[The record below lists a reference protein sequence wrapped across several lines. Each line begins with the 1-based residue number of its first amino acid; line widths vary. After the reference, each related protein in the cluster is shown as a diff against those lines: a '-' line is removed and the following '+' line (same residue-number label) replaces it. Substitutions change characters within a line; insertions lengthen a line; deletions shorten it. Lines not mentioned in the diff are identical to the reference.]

1 MNSQML
7 KVTLIIVLLLSFTF
21 CTQSQQDYIKNNY
34 DKKEYMIEMRDGV
47 KLFTAVYS
55 PKDKSIK
62 YPILLTR
69 TPYSCSPYGENKY
82 SRFLGASKE
91 FIKEGFIFVLQ
102 DVRGRYMSEGEFDN
116 MRPHNPNKQD
126 KNDID
131 ESSDTYD
138 TIEWLINNIENN
150 NKKVGMWGNSYPG
163 FYTIMGAID
172 AHPNLICASPQAPIS
187 DWFVGDDMHHNGAF
201 SLLMSF
207 NFFKQFGKPR
217 SEPLTK
223 YPPAT
228 DYNSPD
234 AYNFFLDHT
243 PIKKLNEKILKNEI
257 PFWDS
262 LSAHGTYDYYWKS
275 RSNLQHLKNIK
286 PALLLVGGFYDAE
299 DMYGPL
305 NIYKTIEQNDKPN
318 NTRLVMGPWTHG
330 SWIWAKGDSLG
341 DFYFGGNTAEY
352 YRKEILLPFF
362 NYYLKDEGDLKLSDA
377 YVFDTGKNEWS
388 DYETWPPKNISE
400 VNYYFQPNEKLNTSL
415 PIDESAFTEYLSDPF
430 NPVPYTAK
438 FQDSKNFYN
447 PVHLIEDQRY
457 VSTRPDVLTFETDPL
472 PENVTI
478 AGTIMADL
486 FVSTTGTDAD
496 FVVKVIDVFPDD
508 ELNSDPNPAMVEMG
522 GYERLV
528 RTEIMRGKFRN
539 SYEKPEPFEPN
550 KLSEVK
556 INLNDAFHTFKAG
569 HKIMIQVSS
578 SYFPFF
584 DVNPNTFCDIYN
596 ADKDKFVKAN
606 IWIYHSKDYP
616 SSIKFYTM
624 KTNMEK
630 K

>member
-1 MNSQML
+1 MKP
-7 KVTLIIVLLLSFTF
+7 KVITTFLIMVFSLSINN
-21 CTQSQQDYIKNNY
+21 CTQSQQSYVRDNY

-55 PKDKSIK
+55 PKEKSK
-62 YPILLTR
+62 DYPILITR
-69 TPYSCSPYGENKY
+69 TPYSSAPYGEDKFAG
-82 SRFLGASKE
+82 FLGASKE
-91 FIKEGFIFVLQ
+91 FVQEGFIFVIQ

-116 MRPHNPNKQD
+116 MRPHNPNKKN

-138 TIEWLINNIENN
+138 TIEWLINNIDNN
-150 NKKVGMWGNSYPG
+150 NKKVGIWGNSYPG
-163 FYTIMGAID
+163 FYALMATID
-172 AHPNLICASPQAPIS
+172 AHPNLVCASPQAPIS

-201 SLLMSF
+201 SVLMSF
-207 NFFKQFGKPR
+207 NFFKQFGTPR
-217 SEPLTK
+217 PEPLTK
-223 YPPAT
+223 YPPPAE
-228 DYNSPD
+228 YPSPD

-243 PIKKLNEKILKNEI
+243 PIKLLNEKILMNEI

-262 LSAHGTYDYYWKS
+262 LSAHGNYDYFWQT

-286 PALLLVGGFYDAE
+286 PAILLVGGWYDAE

-305 NIYKTIEQNDKPN
+305 HIYKTIQQNDKPN

-330 SWIWAKGDSLG
+330 SWIYAKGDSLG
-341 DFYFGGNTAEY
+341 DFYFGSNTADY

-362 NYYLKDEGDLKLSDA
+362 KYHLKGEGKLNLNDA

-388 DYETWPPKNISE
+388 NYPTWLPENINE
-400 VNYYFQPNEKLNTSL
+400 VKYYLQPDEKLNNQISDTKNSF
-415 PIDESAFTEYLSDPF
+415 SEYLNDPF
-430 NPVPYTAK
+430 NPIPYTAK
-438 FQDSKNFYN
+438 FQDSKQFYN

-457 VSTRPDVLTFETDPL
+457 VSTRPDVLTFESEILSNDI
-472 PENVTI
+472 TI
-478 AGTIMADL
+478 AGPIVADL

-496 FVVKVIDVFPDD
+496 FVVKVIDVYPDN
-508 ELNSDPNPAMVEMG
+508 EIGPDPNPSKVEMG

-528 RTEIMRGKFRN
+528 RTEIFRGKFRN
-539 SYEKPEPFEPN
+539 SYENPEPFVPN
-550 KLSEVK
+550 QIAEVK

-584 DVNPNTFCDIYN
+584 DVNPNTFCDIYK
-596 ADKDKFVKAN
+596 ADKDKFVKAM
-606 IWIYHSKDYP
+606 IKIYHNIDYP
-616 SSIKFYTM
+616 SSVSFKVIK
-624 KTNMEK
+624 
-630 K
+630 